1 MGDVFNLPAVGLK
14 HAALIFGLVPQ
25 GIVQDQIG
33 VRQCKGCADMDRVG
47 ITGET
52 LPTNMVIREVTA
64 RPAITCFR
72 RSHSFQLFTTAFC
85 ICTFSN
91 V

>member
-33 VRQCKGCADMDRVG
+33 GGTDMDRVG

-64 RPAITCFR
+64 RPAITCFL

-85 ICTFSN
+85 ICTLSN
-91 V
+91 A